1 MLIAEGIL
9 REAIKRR
16 NQGADLHVLQ
26 AIVDK
31 WAGQIFWNANADVQA
46 TFLEQASLADSAL
59 RGDLA
64 EAIGWSVPPNDSAEL
79 TLLAVDAS
87 RGTIQQPPSQAV
99 FGADLDW
106 EAWKK
111 QPDLRRIHELFVSNN
126 QVRNAF
132 AQAVGAYPGTR
143 HLKEIAAAA
152 VSEITSHGPR
162 EAAVRAVLQRY
173 VLNWEQFR
181 AGMQDKQFLGLLN
194 QEYGF
199 RVEVAAAIHYRSD
212 EAERMAAFACRMWR
226 AIPVNCL
233 VKKTRKQL
241 LPKLESIEKLQPLR
255 LLLEPST
262 NLEPSDDD
270 WDNLQSEMADL
281 FAENPNRS
289 SALWKA
295 LEWPRPFALIL
306 REELRQIEARRNPGA
321 PPNQAGEP
329 ELPASAFDVS
339 DLAAHKKLFAVA
351 FSGGGIRSATFNLGV
366 LQKLADSGLLGEV
379 DYLSTVSGGGYTGAW
394 LAAWIKKNGHL
405 PFDSFLTDLKELL
418 SPPRPDPRADS
429 QKPIRFLREFSN
441 YLTPRLGSFSFD
453 TWTMAAVYTRNLVLN
468 QAIII
473 AVLGTLLLVP
483 RLLLF
488 PMKIAMP
495 DQWMAWVAAITLF
508 VAVLCMSLN
517 MRNAVAATLGTPG
530 RISRWLD
537 ARLPEYFYD
546 PGWVQALVIFN
557 MLAAVYFGSL
567 WTWRHLSLLEHP
579 TLRVWF
585 YALGFAAFLSLLLSV
600 IGGFVHRFR
609 GRQTGS
615 QWWWVVL
622 LMVTVLTAGATLG
635 LLHLYLMVMLHLQG
649 SPTGVWH
656 AEIWGPIM
664 LLTVLVIPGTLQV
677 GLMGVDFPDPGR
689 EWMSRYRAVC
699 TIYAT
704 YWIALLSAVIYGP
717 LFILKI
723 ACWSLK
729 GYKVWIS
736 GLTLGWVITTVSG
749 LVAGNSK
756 VTGTDKD
763 GNPTFSWV
771 EVLAK
776 VGPPVFIVGLIL
788 LIATV
793 EQLILAYGKV
803 PSYHLASLI
812 SRHWMILEPWPRT
825 MPYLDPTGWLF
836 VVLAAAGAV
845 LAWRVDINEFS
856 MHHFYKNRLV
866 RCYLG
871 ASNDARRPNPFT
883 GFDGKDDFSL
893 AQLRAIVPPAE
904 TPYLGPYPIIN
915 ATLNLSV
922 GEELA
927 WQERKGTSFIF
938 TPCFC
943 GFDVQGWSNATGS
956 SAGEP
961 NTNDPKC
968 GFRETLKPHG
978 YRATETYTQTNGP
991 LLGTAMSIS
1000 GAAANP
1006 NQGYNTSAAVSFLMT
1021 IFDVRLGWWLGNP
1034 RRDAT
1039 SALSSPRFGLAAL
1052 ISELLGSTDDET
1064 RFVNLSD
1071 GGHFDNMGLYELVR
1085 RRCSFILLCDAEQD
1099 GDYKFEGLG
1108 SAIRKC
1114 RVDFGALIEIDPV
1127 RIKPEENG
1135 GFSESHCAVG
1145 KIDYL
1150 DGSKGTLVYIKASMT
1165 GDEPEDVM
1173 QYRAAQPHFPHE
1185 TTADQWFGE
1194 SQFESY
1200 RALGYHA
1207 THQSLTPAMGWLETD
1222 PQRSL
1227 PDRFF
1232 SALAE
1237 YWYPVN
1243 PNLKDSASKHTAT
1256 LSDLFERIRTT
1267 PSLQPLGA
1275 ELFPGSGPVP
1285 AGVVRPATEEFYFGM
1300 CILQLM
1306 EDLYFDFQLDRKEW
1320 LQDPR
1325 IGGWR
1330 FLFQRWK
1337 TVPAVAAAWTAEMD
1351 TFRKDFQLFWKS
1363 L

>member
-1 MLIAEGIL
+1 MLIAEDISSK
-9 REAIKRR
+9 AIEER
-16 NQGADLHVLQ
+16 NQGNNLQ
-26 AIVDK
+26 ALQAVVDT
-31 WAGQIFWNANADVQA
+31 WARQLFWNTDAEAQTTA
-46 TFLEQASLADSAL
+46 LEQASLTDAAL
-59 RGDLA
+59 RRDLA
-64 EAIGWSVPPNDSAEL
+64 DAIAWNMPLSDTAEL
-79 TLLAVDAS
+79 TLLAVDAA
-87 RGTIQQPPSQAV
+87 RGPVQQQPAPAL

-106 EAWKK
+106 AAWKK
-111 QPDLRRIHELFVSNN
+111 QPDLKRLQELFVNN
-126 QVRNAF
+126 TQVRNAF
-132 AQAVGAYPGTR
+132 ARAMDAYPGKR
-143 HLKEIAAAA
+143 HLGEIAAAA
-152 VSEITSHGPR
+152 VNEIQSHGPR
-162 EAAVRAVLQRY
+162 EGAVQAVLQQY
-173 VLNWEQFR
+173 VLNWGQFR
-181 AGMQDKQFLGLLN
+181 AGLQDRQFLDALT
-194 QEYGF
+194 QHYEF
-199 RVEVAAAIHYRSD
+199 REQVARAIHYRSS
-212 EAERMAAFACRMWR
+212 EAERLAGFATNMWR
-226 AIPVNCL
+226 TVPLSCWF
-233 VKKTRKQL
+233 KDTRLEMLSRLDGSQEGQAL
-241 LPKLESIEKLQPLR
+241 RAVLQGSANQEPDDAGWGNLESQL
-255 LLLEPST
+255 T
-262 NLEPSDDD
+262 G
-270 WDNLQSEMADL
+270 L
-281 FAENPNRS
+281 FADNPNS
-289 SALWKA
+289 SRALWGA
-295 LEWPRPFALIL
+295 MEWPRPFALVL
-306 REELRQIEARRNPGA
+306 REELRQIESKR
-321 PPNQAGEP
+321 QLSQFAGEP
-329 ELPASAFDVS
+329 PEPQLATTATDAS

-366 LQKLADSGLLGEV
+366 LQKLSDFGLLGKV
-379 DYLSTVSGGGYTGAW
+379 DYLSTVSGGGYVGAW

-405 PFDSFLTDLKELL
+405 PFDGFLSDLKDLL
-418 SPPRPDPRADS
+418 SPQRPDPRADS
-429 QKPIRFLREFSN
+429 QRPIRFLREFSN

-495 DQWMAWVAAITLF
+495 DQWMAWVAAIALF
-508 VAVLCMSLN
+508 LAVLCMSLN
-517 MRNAVAATLGTPG
+517 MRNAVAATLGNPG
-530 RISRWLD
+530 RVSRWLD
-537 ARLPEYFYD
+537 SRLPDYFYD
-546 PGWVQALVIFN
+546 PGWVQALVIIN

-567 WTWRHLSLLEHP
+567 WTWRHIALLAEKKRTVLLVALLS
-579 TLRVWF
+579 
-585 YALGFAAFLSLLLSV
+585 AAVLSLLLSV

-615 QWWWVVL
+615 RWWGVVL

-635 LLHLYLMVMLHLQG
+635 LLQLYFMVMQHLHA
-649 SPTGVWH
+649 SPAGVWH
-656 AEIWGPIM
+656 AEIWGPVM
-664 LLTVLVIPGTLQV
+664 LLTVLVIPGTLQI

-699 TIYAT
+699 SIYAT

-717 LFILKI
+717 LLMLKI
-723 ACWSLK
+723 ASWSIK

-736 GLTLGWVITTVSG
+736 GLTLGWVITTISG

-776 VGPPVFIVGLIL
+776 LGPPVFILGLIL
-788 LIATV
+788 LLATL
-793 EQLILAYGKV
+793 EQLILAHGKI
-803 PSYHLASLI
+803 PSYHLSTLI
-812 SRHWMILEPWPRT
+812 SQHWTILEPWPRT
-825 MPYLDPTGWLF
+825 TPYLDTTGWMF
-836 VVLAAAGAV
+836 VLLAAAGGV

-871 ASNDARRPNPFT
+871 ASNDARHPNPFT

-893 AQLRAIVPPAE
+893 SQLRAIVPPGDM
-904 TPYLGPYPIIN
+904 PYLGPYPIVN
-915 ATLNLSV
+915 TTLNLSV
-922 GEELA
+922 GKELA
-927 WQERKGTSFIF
+927 WQERKGASFIF

-943 GFDVQGWSNATGS
+943 GFDVQGWANATGS
-956 SAGEP
+956 NAGMP
-961 NTNDPKC
+961 NLNDPQC

-978 YRATETYTQTNGP
+978 YRATEKYTQTNGP
-991 LLGTAMSIS
+991 LLGTAMSVS

-1006 NQGYNTSAAVSFLMT
+1006 NQGYNTSPAVSFLMT
-1021 IFDVRLGWWLGNP
+1021 VFDVRLGWWLGNP

-1039 SALSSPRFGLAAL
+1039 SILSSPRFGLAAL
-1052 ISELLGSTDDET
+1052 VSELLGSTDDET

-1135 GFSESHCAVG
+1135 KFSESHCAVG
-1145 KIDYL
+1145 KILYL
-1150 DGSKGTLVYIKASMT
+1150 DGSQGTLVYIKASMT

-1173 QYRAAQPHFPHE
+1173 QFHAGQPHFPHE

-1207 THQSLTPAMGWLETD
+1207 THHSLSPATGWLEWD
-1222 PQRSL
+1222 CQRPDAASL
-1227 PDRFF
+1227 FC
-1232 SALAE
+1232 ALEE

-1243 PNLKDSASKHTAT
+1243 PNLMSSASKHTGT
-1256 LSDLFERIRTT
+1256 LSELLERIRQT
-1267 PSLQPLGA
+1267 PSLYPLGA
-1275 ELFPGSGPVP
+1275 ELFPGSGTVP

-1320 LQDPR
+1320 LRDPR

-1337 TVPAVAAAWTAEMD
+1337 AVPAVAAAWTAERD

>member
-1 MLIAEGIL
+1 MLIADDIL
-9 REAIKRR
+9 RKAIEQR
-16 NQGADLHVLQ
+16 NQGADLQALQ
-26 AIVDK
+26 AVIDK

-46 TFLEQASLADSAL
+46 TVLEQASLADSAL
-59 RGDLA
+59 RTDLA
-64 EAIGWSVPPNDSAEL
+64 EAIAWNVPPSDSAEL

-87 RGTIQQPPSQAV
+87 RGLIQQQPAQAV

-111 QPDLRRIHELFVSNN
+111 QPDLTRIHRLFVNNN

-132 AQAVGAYPGTR
+132 SRAVGAYPGTR

-152 VSEITSHGPR
+152 VSQIRDHGPR
-162 EAAVRAVLQRY
+162 EAAVSAVLQRD
-173 VLNWEQFR
+173 VLNWERFR
-181 AGMQDKQFLGLLN
+181 AGLQDKQFLALLN

-212 EAERMAAFACRMWR
+212 EAQRLAAFACRMWR
-226 AIPVNCL
+226 ATPLSCMF
-233 VKKTRKQL
+233 KKTRKEL
-241 LPKLESIEKLQPLR
+241 LPNLDGVEKLQPLR

-262 NLEPSDDD
+262 NQEPSDDD
-270 WDNLQSEMADL
+270 WGNLQSQMAAL
-281 FAENPNRS
+281 FAEDPNRS
-289 SALWKA
+289 SALWKVM
-295 LEWPRPFALIL
+295 EWPRPFALVL
-306 REELRQIEARRNPGA
+306 REELRQIEARRHPDPGQPA
-321 PPNQAGEP
+321 EP
-329 ELPASAFDVS
+329 ELPATAFDAS
-339 DLAAHKKLFAVA
+339 DLAAQKKLFAVS

-366 LQKLADSGLLGEV
+366 LQKLADSDLLGEI
-379 DYLSTVSGGGYTGAW
+379 DYLSTVSGGGYIGAW
-394 LAAWIKKNGHL
+394 LTAWIKKNGHL
-405 PFDSFLTDLKELL
+405 PFDRFLTDVKELL
-418 SPPRPDPRADS
+418 SPRRPDPRAQS

-495 DQWMAWVAAITLF
+495 DQWMAWLAAIALF

-530 RISRWLD
+530 RVSRWLE
-537 ARLPEYFYD
+537 ARLPDCFYN
-546 PGWVQALVIFN
+546 PGWVQALVVFN
-557 MLAAVYFGSL
+557 MLVAVYLGSL
-567 WTWRHLSLLEHP
+567 WTWRHFALLEGHKGKVS
-579 TLRVWF
+579 LV
-585 YALGFAAFLSLLLSV
+585 ALGSAAVLSLLLSV

-609 GRQTGS
+609 GRQAGS

-622 LMVTVLTAGATLG
+622 IMVTVLTAGATVG
-635 LLHLYLMVMLHLQG
+635 LLHLYLMVMQHLQA
-649 SPTGVWH
+649 SAAGVFH

-664 LLTVLVIPGTLQV
+664 LLTVLVIPATLQV

-689 EWMSRYRAVC
+689 EWLSRYRAVC
-699 TIYAT
+699 TIYAI

-717 LFILKI
+717 LWMLKI
-723 ACWSLK
+723 AFWSIN

-736 GLTLGWVITTVSG
+736 GLTLGWVITTISG
-749 LVAGNSK
+749 LVAGNSQE
-756 VTGTDKD
+756 TGTDKD
-763 GNPTFSWV
+763 GKPTFSWV

-776 VGPPVFIVGLIL
+776 IGPPVFIVGLIL

-803 PSYHLASLI
+803 PSYDLKILI
-812 SRHWMILEPWPRT
+812 CRHWTILQPWPRT

-836 VVLAAAGAV
+836 VILAAAGAV

-871 ASNDARRPNPFT
+871 ASNDVRRPNPFT
-883 GFDGKDDFSL
+883 GFDGKDDISL
-893 AQLRAIVPPAE
+893 ARLRAIPPLGD
-904 TPYLGPYPIIN
+904 TPYLGPYPIVN

-956 SAGEP
+956 DAGEP
-961 NTNDPKC
+961 DTKDPKSC
-968 GFRETLKPHG
+968 IRETLKPHG
-978 YRATETYTQTNGP
+978 YRATEKYTQTNGP
-991 LLGTAMSIS
+991 QLGTAMSIS

-1006 NQGYNTSAAVSFLMT
+1006 NQGYNTSPAVSFLMT

-1034 RRDAT
+1034 RRDRT

-1114 RVDFGALIEIDPV
+1114 RVDFGAQIEINPE
-1127 RIKPEENG
+1127 RIKPQENG
-1135 GFSESHCAVG
+1135 AFSESHCAVG
-1145 KIDYL
+1145 KIVYL
-1150 DGSKGTLVYIKASMT
+1150 DGSKGTLLYIKASMT
-1165 GDEPEDVM
+1165 GDEPEDVL

-1200 RALGYHA
+1200 RALGFHA
-1207 THQSLTPAMGWLETD
+1207 THQSLSPAMGWLETD

-1227 PDRFF
+1227 PDRLF

-1243 PNLKDSASKHTAT
+1243 PNLKDAASKHTAT
-1256 LSDLFERIRTT
+1256 LSDLFERIRKT

-1275 ELFPGSGPVP
+1275 ELFPGSGTVAPD
-1285 AGVVRPATEEFYFGM
+1285 AVRPAIEEFYFGM

-1306 EDLYFDFQLDRKEW
+1306 EDLYFDFQLDHKEW
-1320 LQDPR
+1320 FHDPR

-1337 TVPAVAAAWTAEMD
+1337 TVPAVAAAWTAERD